1 MVVPVL
7 FERIHSTF
15 IIVVN
20 TIEDCLKKKRRKKI
34 LVFLGKLVFFSY
46 FELFCLSLSS

>member
-7 FERIHSTF
+7 FERIRSTF

-20 TIEDCLKKKRRKKI
+20 TIED
-34 LVFLGKLVFFSY
+34 
-46 FELFCLSLSS
+46 